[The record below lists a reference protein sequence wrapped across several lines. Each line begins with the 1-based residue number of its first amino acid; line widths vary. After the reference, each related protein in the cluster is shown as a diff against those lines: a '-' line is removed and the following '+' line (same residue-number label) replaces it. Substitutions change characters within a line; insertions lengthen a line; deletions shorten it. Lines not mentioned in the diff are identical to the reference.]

1 MRCKEGDLAV
11 IVKEFSGCEKN
22 LGVVVKLIGPVQFVA
37 AIEHPMWP
45 VVPLSG
51 AKLLAIN
58 NDGSGPP
65 EAMDTSK
72 CGHVLHPDQWLMPLK
87 DQKASEAESKDL
99 EVGPTNGQDAG
110 CMDRCLELT

>member
-11 IVKEFSGCEKN
+11 IVKEFSGCEQN

-58 NDGSGPP
+58 NDGSRPP

-72 CGHVLHPDQWLMPLK
+72 WGHVLHPDQWLMPLK
-87 DQKASEAESKDL
+87 DRKASEAASTEV
-99 EVGPTNGQDAG
+99 EVGRTNGQEAG
-110 CMDRCLELT
+110 FIDRCLELT